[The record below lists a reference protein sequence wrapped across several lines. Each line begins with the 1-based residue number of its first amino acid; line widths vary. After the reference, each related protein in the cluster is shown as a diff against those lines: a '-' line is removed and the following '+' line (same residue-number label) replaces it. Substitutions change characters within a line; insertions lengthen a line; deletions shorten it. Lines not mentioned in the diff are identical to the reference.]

1 MPSEQ
6 GFQTAFAFS
15 VIIWGCAGAGFKP
28 ASSFPIF
35 FCPLSVLSGFFMSNR
50 PTLLLVDGSSYLYR
64 AYHAMGQ
71 NLTAPDGAPTG
82 ALYGVLNMLR
92 RLRSEYPHDYCA
104 VVFDAKGKNFRHQ
117 MFEEYKATRPPMPD
131 DLRPQ
136 AEALPDLV
144 RLTGWP
150 VLVIGQ
156 VEADDVIG
164 TLAKQGAEHGLRVIV
179 STGDKD
185 MAQLVDERVTLV
197 NTMSGETLDIEGV
210 KAKFGV
216 RPDQIRDYLALMGD
230 KVDNVPGVEKCG
242 PKTAVKWLEAY
253 GSLQGVIEHASEIK
267 GKVGE
272 NLRAALPRL
281 PLSYDLVTIKTDV
294 DLHAELSDG
303 IESLRCTTPKWA
315 QLVVD
320 FKRWGFRTW
329 LKEAESRMHEAAD
342 GDLFG
347 SDTIGEQAAL
357 DMETSSERLPEKA
370 VAPEKLD
377 YQAVT
382 TEAQFAT
389 LLDKLSQAEK
399 IGIDTET
406 TSLDAMN
413 AALVGISIAFQAG
426 EAVYIPVG
434 HSLTAAPEQL
444 DLQDVLGHLKPYLE
458 NPALKKIGQNL
469 KYDQHVFAN
478 YGIALNGIA
487 GDAMLA
493 SYIIESHLGHGLDEL
508 SERWLGLETITYES
522 LCGKGAKQIGF
533 ADVAIGQATEY
544 AAQDADFALRLEAHL
559 RAQMDEKQLEMYE
572 KMELPVAQVLFEM
585 ERNGVQID
593 RAELAR
599 QSAELGAELMKLEQ
613 EAYAAAGQPFNLN
626 SPKQLQE
633 ILFDKMGIPTKG
645 LKKTAKG
652 GISTNEAVL
661 EQLAPD
667 YPLPKIILQNR
678 SLAKLKSTYTDKLP
692 EMISPKDGRVHTTY
706 AQAVAIT
713 GRLASNN
720 PNLQNIPIRTEEG
733 RKVRRAFTAPQ
744 GSVIVSADYSQIEL
758 RIMAHLSG
766 DKTLIAAFQ
775 NGEDVHRRTAAEVFG
790 TAPENVSSE
799 QRRYAKTIN
808 FGLIYGMGQYGL
820 AKSLG
825 IDNLSAKNFIDRY
838 FDRYPGVAE
847 YMQRTKEQAAAQGYV
862 ETLFGRRLYLPDIR
876 NKNANA
882 RAGAERAAIN
892 APMQGTASDLI
903 KRAMID
909 VSRWLSECE
918 ASPWDELLQ
927 SKLIMQVHDE
937 LVLEVVETELDF
949 VKEKLPQIMA
959 KVDGGL
965 LDVPLVAEVGV
976 GENWEE
982 AH

>member
-1 MPSEQ
+1 
-6 GFQTAFAFS
+6 
-15 VIIWGCAGAGFKP
+15 
-28 ASSFPIF
+28 
-35 FCPLSVLSGFFMSNR
+35 MSNR

-197 NTMSGETLDIEGV
+197 NTMSSETLDIEGV

-253 GSLQGVIEHASEIK
+253 GSLAGVMEHASEIK

-272 NLRAALPRL
+272 NLQAALPQL

-303 IESLRCTTPKWA
+303 IESLRRTTPKWA

-329 LKEAESRMHEAAD
+329 LKEAESNMNTGSTD
-342 GDLFG
+342 DLFG
-347 SDTIGEQAAL
+347 SDSIGEQAAL
-357 DMETSSERLPEKA
+357 NAEMPFEKQAEKA
-370 VAPEKLD
+370 TAPEKLD

-382 TEAQFAT
+382 TEAQFAA
-389 LLDKLSQAEK
+389 LLDKLSRADT

-413 AALVGISIAFQAG
+413 ASLVGISIAFQAG

-444 DLQDVLGHLKPYLE
+444 DLQDVLGRLKPHLE

-487 GDAMLA
+487 GDSMLA

-508 SERWLGLETITYES
+508 SGRWLGLETITYES

-918 ASPWDELLQ
+918 ASLWDELLQ

>member
-1 MPSEQ
+1 
-6 GFQTAFAFS
+6 
-15 VIIWGCAGAGFKP
+15 
-28 ASSFPIF
+28 
-35 FCPLSVLSGFFMSNR
+35 MSK

-64 AYHAMGQ
+64 AYHAMAQ
-71 NLTAPDGAPTG
+71 LSAPDGAPTG

-92 RLRSEYPHDYCA
+92 RLRADYVHDYCA
-104 VVFDAKGKNFRHQ
+104 VVFDAKGKNFRHE
-117 MFEEYKATRPPMPD
+117 MFPDYKATRPPMPD

-144 RLTGWP
+144 RLMGWP
-150 VLVIGQ
+150 VLVIPQ

-164 TLAKQGAEHGLRVIV
+164 TLAKMASEAGWNVVV

-185 MAQLVDERVTLV
+185 MAQLVNERVTLV

-210 KAKFGV
+210 KEKFGV

-253 GSLQGVIEHASEIK
+253 GSLAGVMEHAAEIK

-272 NLRAALPRL
+272 NLQAALPQL

-294 DLHAELSDG
+294 DLHTELSDG
-303 IESLRCTTPKWA
+303 LESLRRTTPKWA

-357 DMETSSERLPEKA
+357 DMETSSEKIIEHAP
-370 VAPEKLD
+370 APEKLD

-382 TEAQFAT
+382 TEAQFAA
-389 LLDKLSQAEK
+389 LLDKLSQADK

-444 DLQDVLGHLKPYLE
+444 DLQYVLGRLKPHLE

-478 YGIALNGIA
+478 YDIVLNGIA

-559 RAQMDEKQLEMYE
+559 RAQMDAKQLEMYG

-593 RAELAR
+593 CAELAR

-720 PNLQNIPIRTEEG
+720 PNLQNIPIRTAEG
-733 RKVRRAFTAPQ
+733 RRVRRAFTAPQ

-790 TAPENVSSE
+790 IAPENVSPE

-825 IDNLSAKNFIDRY
+825 IDNISAKNFIDRY
-838 FDRYPGVAE
+838 FARYPGVAE
-847 YMQRTKEQAAAQGYV
+847 YMQRTKEQAAAQGFV
-862 ETLFGRRLYLPDIR
+862 ETLFGRRLYLPDIH

-909 VSRWLSECE
+909 VSRWLVS
-918 ASPWDELLQ
+918 DVLK

-937 LVLEVVETELDF
+937 LVLEVPEAELDS

-959 KVDGGL
+959 KVDDGML
-965 LDVPLVAEVGV
+965 KVPLVAEVGV
-976 GENWEE
+976 GMNWEE

>member
-1 MPSEQ
+1 
-6 GFQTAFAFS
+6 
-15 VIIWGCAGAGFKP
+15 
-28 ASSFPIF
+28 
-35 FCPLSVLSGFFMSNR
+35 MSNR

-197 NTMSGETLDIEGV
+197 NTMSSETLDIEGV

-272 NLRAALPRL
+272 NLQAALPQL

-303 IESLRCTTPKWA
+303 IESLRRTTPKWA

-329 LKEAESRMHEAAD
+329 LKEAESNMNTGSTD
-342 GDLFG
+342 DLFG
-347 SDTIGEQAAL
+347 SDSIGEQAAL
-357 DMETSSERLPEKA
+357 NAEMPFEKQAEKA
-370 VAPEKLD
+370 TAPEKLD

-382 TEAQFAT
+382 TEAQFAA
-389 LLDKLSQAEK
+389 LLDKLSRADT

-413 AALVGISIAFQAG
+413 ASLVGISIAFQAG

-444 DLQDVLGHLKPYLE
+444 DLQDVLGRLKPHLE

-522 LCGKGAKQIGF
+522 LCGKGAKQISF

-559 RAQMDEKQLEMYE
+559 RAQMDAKQLEMYE

-613 EAYAAAGQPFNLN
+613 QAYAAAGQPFNLN

-838 FDRYPGVAE
+838 FARYPGVAE

>member
-1 MPSEQ
+1 
-6 GFQTAFAFS
+6 
-15 VIIWGCAGAGFKP
+15 
-28 ASSFPIF
+28 
-35 FCPLSVLSGFFMSNR
+35 MSNR

-71 NLTAPDGAPTG
+71 NLSAPDGAPTG

-272 NLRAALPRL
+272 NLQAALPQL

-303 IESLRCTTPKWA
+303 IESLRRTTPKWA

-329 LKEAESRMHEAAD
+329 LKEAESNMNTGSTD
-342 GDLFG
+342 DLFG
-347 SDTIGEQAAL
+347 SDSIGEQAAL
-357 DMETSSERLPEKA
+357 NAEMPFEKQAEKA
-370 VAPEKLD
+370 TAPEKLD

-382 TEAQFAT
+382 TEAQFAA
-389 LLDKLSQAEK
+389 LLDKLSRADT

-413 AALVGISIAFQAG
+413 ASLVGISIAFQAG

-444 DLQDVLGHLKPYLE
+444 DLQDVLGRLKPHLE

-478 YGIALNGIA
+478 YDIALNGIA
-487 GDAMLA
+487 GDSMLA

-508 SERWLGLETITYES
+508 SGRWLGLETITYES

-720 PNLQNIPIRTEEG
+720 PNLQNIPIRTAEG
-733 RKVRRAFTAPQ
+733 RRVRRAFTAPQ

-838 FDRYPGVAE
+838 FARYPGVAE

-909 VSRWLSECE
+909 VRNCLS
-918 ASPWDELLQ
+918 DGIG
-927 SKLIMQVHDE
+927 SKLVMQVHDE

>member
-1 MPSEQ
+1 
-6 GFQTAFAFS
+6 
-15 VIIWGCAGAGFKP
+15 
-28 ASSFPIF
+28 
-35 FCPLSVLSGFFMSNR
+35 MSNR

-272 NLRAALPRL
+272 NLQAALPQL

-303 IESLRCTTPKWA
+303 IESLRRTAPKWA

-329 LKEAESRMHEAAD
+329 LKEAESNMNTGSTD
-342 GDLFG
+342 DLFG
-347 SDTIGEQAAL
+347 SDSIGEQAAL
-357 DMETSSERLPEKA
+357 NAEMPFEKQAEKA
-370 VAPEKLD
+370 TAPEKLD

-382 TEAQFAT
+382 TEAQFAA
-389 LLDKLSQAEK
+389 LLDKLSRADT

-413 AALVGISIAFQAG
+413 ASLVGISIAFQAG

-444 DLQDVLGHLKPYLE
+444 DLQDVLGRLKPHLE

-487 GDAMLA
+487 GDSMLA

-559 RAQMDEKQLEMYE
+559 CAQMDAKQLEMYE
-572 KMELPVAQVLFEM
+572 EMELPVAQVLFEM

-599 QSAELGAELMKLEQ
+599 QSAELGVELMKLEQ

-720 PNLQNIPIRTEEG
+720 PNLQNIPIRTAEG
-733 RKVRRAFTAPQ
+733 RRVRRAFTAPQ

-790 TAPENVSSE
+790 TAPENVSPE

-838 FDRYPGVAE
+838 FARYPGVAE
-847 YMQRTKEQAAAQGYV
+847 YMQRTKEQAAAQGFV

-918 ASPWDELLQ
+918 ASLWDCLK

-937 LVLEVVETELDF
+937 LVLEVPEAELDF

>member
-1 MPSEQ
+1 
-6 GFQTAFAFS
+6 
-15 VIIWGCAGAGFKP
+15 
-28 ASSFPIF
+28 
-35 FCPLSVLSGFFMSNR
+35 MSNR

-303 IESLRCTTPKWA
+303 LESLRRTAPKWA

-444 DLQDVLGHLKPYLE
+444 DLQDVLGRLKPHLE

-478 YGIALNGIA
+478 YGITLNGIA

-522 LCGKGAKQIGF
+522 LCGKGAKQISF

-559 RAQMDEKQLEMYE
+559 RAQMDVKQLEMYE

-599 QSAELGAELMKLEQ
+599 QSAELGTELMKLEQ
-613 EAYAAAGQPFNLN
+613 EAYAVAGQPFNLN

-720 PNLQNIPIRTEEG
+720 PNLQNIPIRTAEG
-733 RKVRRAFTAPQ
+733 RRVRRAFTAPQ

-758 RIMAHLSG
+758 RIMAHLSS

-838 FDRYPGVAE
+838 FARYPGVAE

-876 NKNANA
+876 NKNTNA

-909 VSRWLSECE
+909 VSRWLVS
-918 ASPWDELLQ
+918 DDLK

>member
-1 MPSEQ
+1 
-6 GFQTAFAFS
+6 
-15 VIIWGCAGAGFKP
+15 
-28 ASSFPIF
+28 
-35 FCPLSVLSGFFMSNR
+35 MSNR

-64 AYHAMGQ
+64 AYHAMAQ
-71 NLTAPDGAPTG
+71 LTAPDGAPTG
-82 ALYGVLNMLR
+82 AMYGVLNMLR
-92 RLRSEYPHDYCA
+92 RLRADYVHDYCA
-104 VVFDAKGKNFRHQ
+104 VVFDAKGKNFRHE
-117 MFEEYKATRPPMPD
+117 MFPDYKATRPPMPD

-144 RLTGWP
+144 RLIGWP
-150 VLVIGQ
+150 VLVIPQ

-164 TLAKQGAEHGLRVIV
+164 TLAAMAGEAGWNVVV

-185 MAQLVDERVTLV
+185 MAQLVNERVTLV

-253 GSLQGVIEHASEIK
+253 GSLAGVMEHAAEIK

-272 NLRAALPRL
+272 NLRAALQRL

-294 DLHAELSDG
+294 DLHTELSDG
-303 IESLRCTTPKWA
+303 IESLRRTAPKWA

-347 SDTIGEQAAL
+347 SDSIGEQAAL
-357 DMETSSERLPEKA
+357 NAEVPSEKQPELA
-370 VAPEKLD
+370 PTPEKLD

-382 TEAQFAT
+382 TEAQLAA
-389 LLDKLSQAEK
+389 LLDKLSQADT

-413 AALVGISIAFQAG
+413 ASLVGISIAFQAG
-426 EAVYIPVG
+426 EAIYIPVG

-444 DLQDVLGHLKPYLE
+444 DLQDVLGRLKPHLE

-559 RAQMDEKQLEMYE
+559 RAQMDAKQLEMYE

-692 EMISPKDGRVHTTY
+692 DMISPRDNRVHTTY

-720 PNLQNIPIRTEEG
+720 PNLQNIPIRTAEG
-733 RKVRRAFTAPQ
+733 RRVRRAFTAPP

-790 TAPENVSSE
+790 TAPENVSPE

-838 FDRYPGVAE
+838 FARYPGVAE
-847 YMQRTKEQAAAQGYV
+847 YMQRTKEQAAAQGFV

-909 VSRWLSECE
+909 VSRWLVS
-918 ASPWDELLQ
+918 DDLK

-959 KVDGGL
+959 KVGGGL

>member
-1 MPSEQ
+1 
-6 GFQTAFAFS
+6 
-15 VIIWGCAGAGFKP
+15 
-28 ASSFPIF
+28 
-35 FCPLSVLSGFFMSNR
+35 MSNR

-64 AYHAMGQ
+64 AYHAMAQ
-71 NLTAPDGAPTG
+71 LTAPDGAPTG
-82 ALYGVLNMLR
+82 AMYGVLNMLR
-92 RLRSEYPHDYCA
+92 RLRADYVHDYCA
-104 VVFDAKGKNFRHQ
+104 VVFDAKGKNFRHE
-117 MFEEYKATRPPMPD
+117 MFPDYKATRPPMPD

-144 RLTGWP
+144 RLIGWP
-150 VLVIGQ
+150 VLVIPQ

-164 TLAKQGAEHGLRVIV
+164 TLAAMAGEAGWNVVV

-185 MAQLVDERVTLV
+185 MAQLVNERVTLV

-253 GSLQGVIEHASEIK
+253 GSLAGVMEHAAEIK

-272 NLRAALPRL
+272 NLRAALQRL

-294 DLHAELSDG
+294 DLHTELSDG
-303 IESLRCTTPKWA
+303 IESLRRTAPKWA

-347 SDTIGEQAAL
+347 SDSIGEQAAL
-357 DMETSSERLPEKA
+357 NAEVPSEKQPELA
-370 VAPEKLD
+370 PTPEKLD

-382 TEAQFAT
+382 TEAQLAA
-389 LLDKLSQAEK
+389 LLDKLSQADT

-413 AALVGISIAFQAG
+413 ASLVGISIAFQAG
-426 EAVYIPVG
+426 EAIYIPVG
-434 HSLTAAPEQL
+434 HSLTAAPEQI
-444 DLQDVLGHLKPYLE
+444 DLQDVLGRLKPHLE

-469 KYDQHVFAN
+469 KYNQHVFAN

-522 LCGKGAKQIGF
+522 LCGKGAKQISF

-559 RAQMDEKQLEMYE
+559 RAQMDAKQLEMYE

-593 RAELAR
+593 RAELSR

-613 EAYAAAGQPFNLN
+613 EAYAVAGQPFNLN

-720 PNLQNIPIRTEEG
+720 PNLQNIPIRTAEG
-733 RKVRRAFTAPQ
+733 RRVRRAFTAPQ

-766 DKTLIAAFQ
+766 DKTLITAFQ

-790 TAPENVSSE
+790 IAPENVSSE

-825 IDNLSAKNFIDRY
+825 IDNISAKTFIDRY
-838 FDRYPGVAE
+838 FARYPGVAE
-847 YMQRTKEQAAAQGYV
+847 YMQRTKEQAAAQGFV

-909 VSRWLSECE
+909 VRNCLS
-918 ASPWDELLQ
+918 DGIG
-927 SKLIMQVHDE
+927 SKLVMQVHDE

>member
-1 MPSEQ
+1 
-6 GFQTAFAFS
+6 
-15 VIIWGCAGAGFKP
+15 
-28 ASSFPIF
+28 
-35 FCPLSVLSGFFMSNR
+35 MSK

-64 AYHAMGQ
+64 AYHAMAQ
-71 NLTAPDGAPTG
+71 LSAPDGAPTG

-92 RLRSEYPHDYCA
+92 RLRADYVHDYCA
-104 VVFDAKGKNFRHQ
+104 VVFDAKGKNFRHE
-117 MFEEYKATRPPMPD
+117 MFPDYKATRPPMPD

-144 RLTGWP
+144 RLMGWP
-150 VLVIGQ
+150 VLVIPQ

-164 TLAKQGAEHGLRVIV
+164 TLAAMGGEAGWNVVV

-185 MAQLVDERVTLV
+185 MAQLVNERVTLV

-253 GSLQGVIEHASEIK
+253 GSLAGVMEHAAEIK

-272 NLRAALPRL
+272 NLQAALPQL

-294 DLHAELSDG
+294 DLHTELSDG
-303 IESLRCTTPKWA
+303 LESLRRTSPKWS
-315 QLVVD
+315 QLAVD

-357 DMETSSERLPEKA
+357 DMETSSEKIIEHAPP
-370 VAPEKLD
+370 PEKLD

-382 TEAQFAT
+382 TEAQFAA
-389 LLDKLSQAEK
+389 LLDRLAQAEK

-413 AALVGISIAFQAG
+413 ASLVGISIAFQAG

-444 DLQDVLGHLKPYLE
+444 DLQDVLGRLKPHLE

-533 ADVAIGQATEY
+533 ADVAIEQATEY

-559 RAQMDEKQLEMYE
+559 RAQMDAKQLEMYE

-613 EAYAAAGQPFNLN
+613 EAYAAAGQLFNLN

-720 PNLQNIPIRTEEG
+720 PNLQNIPIRTAEG
-733 RKVRRAFTAPQ
+733 RRVRRAFTAPQ

-775 NGEDVHRRTAAEVFG
+775 NGEDVHCRTAAEVFG
-790 TAPENVSSE
+790 IAPENVSSE

-825 IDNLSAKNFIDRY
+825 IDNLSAKTFIDRY
-838 FDRYPGVAE
+838 FARYPGVAE
-847 YMQRTKEQAAAQGYV
+847 YMQRTKEQAAAQGFV

-909 VSRWLSECE
+909 VSRWLS
-918 ASPWDELLQ
+918 DDLLQ

-937 LVLEVVETELDF
+937 LVLEVPESELDL
-949 VKEKLPQIMA
+949 VKTNLPELMA
-959 KVDGGL
+959 DVGKGL
-965 LDVPLVAEVGV
+965 LNVPLVAEVGV

>member
-1 MPSEQ
+1 
-6 GFQTAFAFS
+6 
-15 VIIWGCAGAGFKP
+15 
-28 ASSFPIF
+28 
-35 FCPLSVLSGFFMSNR
+35 MSK

-64 AYHAMGQ
+64 AYHAMAQ
-71 NLTAPDGAPTG
+71 LSAPDGAPTG

-92 RLRSEYPHDYCA
+92 RLRADYVHDYCA
-104 VVFDAKGKNFRHQ
+104 VVFDAKGKNFRHE
-117 MFEEYKATRPPMPD
+117 MFPDYKATRPPMPD

-144 RLTGWP
+144 RLMGWP
-150 VLVIGQ
+150 VLVIPQ

-164 TLAKQGAEHGLRVIV
+164 TLAAMAGEAGWNVVV

-185 MAQLVDERVTLV
+185 MAQLVNERVTLV

-253 GSLQGVIEHASEIK
+253 GSLAGVMEHAAEIK

-272 NLRAALPRL
+272 NLQAALPQL

-294 DLHAELSDG
+294 DLHTELSDG
-303 IESLRCTTPKWA
+303 LESLRRTTPKWA

-382 TEAQFAT
+382 TEAQFAA
-389 LLDKLSQAEK
+389 LLDKLAQADT

-434 HSLTAAPEQL
+434 HGLTAAPEQL
-444 DLQDVLGHLKPYLE
+444 DLQDVLGRLKPHLE

-478 YGIALNGIA
+478 YDIALKGIA

-508 SERWLGLETITYES
+508 SERWLDLETITYES

-559 RAQMDEKQLEMYE
+559 RAQMDAKQLEMYE

-720 PNLQNIPIRTEEG
+720 PNLQNIPIRTAEG
-733 RKVRRAFTAPQ
+733 RRVRRAFTAPQ

-766 DKTLIAAFQ
+766 DKTLITAFQ

-790 TAPENVSSE
+790 IAPENVSSE

-825 IDNLSAKNFIDRY
+825 IDNISAKNFIDRY
-838 FDRYPGVAE
+838 FARYPGVAE
-847 YMQRTKEQAAAQGYV
+847 YMQRTKEQAAAQGFV

-909 VSRWLSECE
+909 VSRWLISECE
-918 ASPWDELLQ
+918 ASPWDCLK

-937 LVLEVVETELDF
+937 LVLEVPEAELDL
-949 VKEKLPQIMA
+949 VKEKLPQMMA
-959 KVDGGL
+959 KVDEGML
-965 LDVPLVAEVGV
+965 NVPLVAEVGV
-976 GENWEE
+976 GMNWEE

>member
-1 MPSEQ
+1 
-6 GFQTAFAFS
+6 
-15 VIIWGCAGAGFKP
+15 
-28 ASSFPIF
+28 
-35 FCPLSVLSGFFMSNR
+35 MSNK

-71 NLTAPDGAPTG
+71 NLSAPDGAPTG
-82 ALYGVLNMLR
+82 AMYGVLNMLR
-92 RLRSEYPHDYCA
+92 RLRADYVHDYCA
-104 VVFDAKGKNFRHQ
+104 VVFDAKGKNFRHE
-117 MFEEYKATRPPMPD
+117 MFPDYKATRPPMPD

-144 RLTGWP
+144 RLMGWP
-150 VLVIGQ
+150 VLVIPQ

-164 TLAKQGAEHGLRVIV
+164 TLAKMASEAGWNVVV

-185 MAQLVDERVTLV
+185 MAQLVNECVTLV

-210 KAKFGV
+210 KEKFGV

-253 GSLQGVIEHASEIK
+253 GSLAGVMEHAAEIK

-272 NLRAALPRL
+272 NLQAALEQL

-294 DLHAELSDG
+294 DLHTELSDG
-303 IESLRCTTPKWA
+303 LESLRRTTPKWA

-329 LKEAESRMHEAAD
+329 LKEAESRMHEAQNT
-342 GDLFG
+342 DLFG
-347 SDTIGEQAAL
+347 SEHIGEQAAL
-357 DMETSSERLPEKA
+357 AMETQPEKQPELA
-370 VAPEKLD
+370 PAPEKLD

-382 TEAQFAT
+382 TEAQLAA
-389 LLDKLSQAEK
+389 LLDKLAQADK

-444 DLQDVLGHLKPYLE
+444 DLQDVLGRLKLHLE

-487 GDAMLA
+487 GDSMLA

-522 LCGKGAKQIGF
+522 LCGKGAKQISF

-559 RAQMDEKQLEMYE
+559 RAQMDAKQLEMYE

-692 EMISPKDGRVHTTY
+692 ET
-706 AQAVAIT
+706 
-713 GRLASNN
+713 
-720 PNLQNIPIRTEEG
+720 RTAEG
-733 RKVRRAFTAPQ
+733 RRVRRAFTAPQ

-790 TAPENVSSE
+790 IAPENVSSE

-825 IDNLSAKNFIDRY
+825 IDNISAKNFIDRY
-838 FDRYPGVAE
+838 FARYPGVAE
-847 YMQRTKEQAAAQGYV
+847 YMQRTKEQAAAQGFV

-909 VSRWLSECE
+909 VSRWLVS
-918 ASPWDELLQ
+918 DDLQ

-937 LVLEVVETELDF
+937 LVLEVPEAELDL

-959 KVDGGL
+959 KVDEGKL
-965 LDVPLVAEVGV
+965 NVPLVAEVGV
-976 GENWEE
+976 GMNWEE

>member
-1 MPSEQ
+1 
-6 GFQTAFAFS
+6 
-15 VIIWGCAGAGFKP
+15 
-28 ASSFPIF
+28 
-35 FCPLSVLSGFFMSNR
+35 MSNR

-303 IESLRCTTPKWA
+303 LESLRCTTPKWA

-329 LKEAESRMHEAAD
+329 LKEAESNMNTGSTD
-342 GDLFG
+342 DLFG
-347 SDTIGEQAAL
+347 SDSIGEQAAL
-357 DMETSSERLPEKA
+357 NAEMPFEKQAEKA
-370 VAPEKLD
+370 TAPEKLD

-382 TEAQFAT
+382 TEAQFAA
-389 LLDKLSQAEK
+389 LLDKLSRADT

-413 AALVGISIAFQAG
+413 ASLVGISIAFQAG

-444 DLQDVLGHLKPYLE
+444 DLQDVLGRLKPHLE

-522 LCGKGAKQIGF
+522 LCGKGAKQISF

-559 RAQMDEKQLEMYE
+559 RAQMDAKQLEMYE

-720 PNLQNIPIRTEEG
+720 PNLQNIPIRTAEG
-733 RKVRRAFTAPQ
+733 RRVRRAFTAPQ

-790 TAPENVSSE
+790 TAPENVSPE

-838 FDRYPGVAE
+838 FARYPGVAE
-847 YMQRTKEQAAAQGYV
+847 YMQRTKEQAAAQGFV

-909 VSRWLSECE
+909 VSRWLVS
-918 ASPWDELLQ
+918 DDLK

-959 KVDGGL
+959 KVGGGL

>member
-1 MPSEQ
+1 
-6 GFQTAFAFS
+6 
-15 VIIWGCAGAGFKP
+15 
-28 ASSFPIF
+28 
-35 FCPLSVLSGFFMSNR
+35 MSNR

-272 NLRAALPRL
+272 NLQAALPQL

-303 IESLRCTTPKWA
+303 IESLRRTTPKWA

-329 LKEAESRMHEAAD
+329 LKEAESNMNTGSTD
-342 GDLFG
+342 DLFG
-347 SDTIGEQAAL
+347 SDSIGEQAAL
-357 DMETSSERLPEKA
+357 NAEMPFEKQAEKA
-370 VAPEKLD
+370 IAPEKLD

-382 TEAQFAT
+382 TEAQFAA
-389 LLDKLSQAEK
+389 LLDKLSRADT

-444 DLQDVLGHLKPYLE
+444 DLQDVLGRLKPHLG

-493 SYIIESHLGHGLDEL
+493 SYIIESHLGHDLDEL

-613 EAYAAAGQPFNLN
+613 QAYAAADQPFNLN

-720 PNLQNIPIRTEEG
+720 PNLQNIPIRTAEG
-733 RKVRRAFTAPQ
+733 RRVRRAFTAPQ

-838 FDRYPGVAE
+838 FARYPGVAE

-876 NKNANA
+876 NKNTNA

-909 VSRWLSECE
+909 VRNCLS
-918 ASPWDELLQ
+918 DGIG
-927 SKLIMQVHDE
+927 SKLVMQVHDE

>member
-1 MPSEQ
+1 
-6 GFQTAFAFS
+6 
-15 VIIWGCAGAGFKP
+15 
-28 ASSFPIF
+28 
-35 FCPLSVLSGFFMSNR
+35 MSNR

-197 NTMSGETLDIEGV
+197 NTMSSETLDIEGV

-253 GSLQGVIEHASEIK
+253 GSLAGVMEHASEIK

-272 NLRAALPRL
+272 NLQAALPQL

-303 IESLRCTTPKWA
+303 IESLRRTTPKWA

-329 LKEAESRMHEAAD
+329 LKEAESNMNTGSTD
-342 GDLFG
+342 DLFG
-347 SDTIGEQAAL
+347 SDSIGEQAAL
-357 DMETSSERLPEKA
+357 NAEMPFEKQAEKA
-370 VAPEKLD
+370 TAPEKLD

-382 TEAQFAT
+382 TEAQFAA
-389 LLDKLSQAEK
+389 LLDKLSRADT

-413 AALVGISIAFQAG
+413 ASLVGISIAFQAG

-444 DLQDVLGHLKPYLE
+444 DLQDVLGRLKPHLE

-487 GDAMLA
+487 GDSMLA

-508 SERWLGLETITYES
+508 SGRWLGLETITYES

-790 TAPENVSSE
+790 IAPENVSSE

-825 IDNLSAKNFIDRY
+825 IDNISAKNFIDRY
-838 FDRYPGVAE
+838 FARYPGVAE

-909 VSRWLSECE
+909 VRNWLS
-918 ASPWDELLQ
+918 DGIG
-927 SKLIMQVHDE
+927 SKLVMQVHDE

>member
-1 MPSEQ
+1 
-6 GFQTAFAFS
+6 
-15 VIIWGCAGAGFKP
+15 
-28 ASSFPIF
+28 
-35 FCPLSVLSGFFMSNR
+35 MSK

-64 AYHAMGQ
+64 AYHAMAQ
-71 NLTAPDGAPTG
+71 LTAPDGAPTG

-92 RLRSEYPHDYCA
+92 RLRADYVHDYCA
-104 VVFDAKGKNFRHQ
+104 VVFDAKGKNFRHE
-117 MFEEYKATRPPMPD
+117 MFPDYKATRPPMPD

-144 RLTGWP
+144 RLMGWP
-150 VLVIGQ
+150 VLVIPQ

-164 TLAKQGAEHGLRVIV
+164 TLAKMASEAGWNVVV

-185 MAQLVDERVTLV
+185 MAQLVNERVTLV

-210 KAKFGV
+210 KEKFGV

-253 GSLQGVIEHASEIK
+253 GSLAGVMEHAGEVK

-272 NLRAALPRL
+272 NLQAALEQL

-294 DLHAELSDG
+294 DLHTELSDG
-303 IESLRCTTPKWA
+303 LESLRRTTPKWA

-329 LKEAESRMHEAAD
+329 LKEAESRMHEAQNT
-342 GDLFG
+342 DLFG
-347 SDTIGEQAAL
+347 SEHIGEQAAL
-357 DMETSSERLPEKA
+357 AMETQPEKQPEKQPELA
-370 VAPEKLD
+370 PAPEKLD

-382 TEAQFAT
+382 TEAQFAA
-389 LLDKLSQAEK
+389 LLDKLAQTDA

-444 DLQDVLGHLKPYLE
+444 DLQDVLGRLKPHLE

-487 GDAMLA
+487 GDSMLA

-533 ADVAIGQATEY
+533 ADVAIEQATEY

-559 RAQMDEKQLEMYE
+559 RAQMDAKQLEMYE

-720 PNLQNIPIRTEEG
+720 PNLQNIPIRTAEG
-733 RKVRRAFTAPQ
+733 RRVRRAFTAPQ

-766 DKTLIAAFQ
+766 DKTLITAFQ

-790 TAPENVSSE
+790 IAPENVSSE

-825 IDNLSAKNFIDRY
+825 IDNISAKNFIDRY
-838 FDRYPGVAE
+838 FARYPGVAE

-862 ETLFGRRLYLPDIR
+862 ETLFGRRLYLPDIH

-909 VSRWLSECE
+909 VSRWLS
-918 ASPWDELLQ
+918 DDLLQ
-927 SKLIMQVHDE
+927 SKLVMQVHDE
-937 LVLEVVETELDF
+937 LVLEVPEAELNL

-959 KVDGGL
+959 KVDEGML
-965 LDVPLVAEVGV
+965 NVPLVAEVGV
-976 GENWEE
+976 GMNWEE

>member
-1 MPSEQ
+1 
-6 GFQTAFAFS
+6 
-15 VIIWGCAGAGFKP
+15 
-28 ASSFPIF
+28 
-35 FCPLSVLSGFFMSNR
+35 MSNR

-303 IESLRCTTPKWA
+303 LESLRRTTPKWA

-613 EAYAAAGQPFNLN
+613 QAYAAADQPFNLN

-720 PNLQNIPIRTEEG
+720 PNLQNIPIRTAEG
-733 RKVRRAFTAPQ
+733 RRVRRAFTAPQ

-825 IDNLSAKNFIDRY
+825 IDNISAKNFIDRY
-838 FDRYPGVAE
+838 FARYPGVAE

-909 VSRWLSECE
+909 VRNWLS
-918 ASPWDELLQ
+918 DGIG
-927 SKLIMQVHDE
+927 SKLVMQVHDE

>member
-1 MPSEQ
+1 
-6 GFQTAFAFS
+6 
-15 VIIWGCAGAGFKP
+15 
-28 ASSFPIF
+28 
-35 FCPLSVLSGFFMSNR
+35 MSNK

-71 NLTAPDGAPTG
+71 NLSAPDGAPTG

-92 RLRSEYPHDYCA
+92 RLRADYVHDYCA
-104 VVFDAKGKNFRHQ
+104 VVFDAKGKNFRHE
-117 MFEEYKATRPPMPD
+117 MFPDYKATRPPMPD

-144 RLTGWP
+144 RLMGWP
-150 VLVIGQ
+150 VLVIPQ

-164 TLAKQGAEHGLRVIV
+164 TLANMAGEAGWNVVV

-185 MAQLVDERVTLV
+185 MAQLVNERVTLV

-210 KAKFGV
+210 KEKFGV

-253 GSLQGVIEHASEIK
+253 GSLAGVMEHAAEIK

-272 NLRAALPRL
+272 NLQAALPQL

-303 IESLRCTTPKWA
+303 LESLRRTSPKWS
-315 QLVVD
+315 QLAVD

-382 TEAQFAT
+382 TEAQFAA
-389 LLDKLSQAEK
+389 LLDKLAQADT

-413 AALVGISIAFQAG
+413 ASLVGISIAFQAG

-444 DLQDVLGHLKPYLE
+444 DLQDVLGRLKPHLE

-559 RAQMDEKQLEMYE
+559 CTQMDAKQLEMYE

-720 PNLQNIPIRTEEG
+720 PNLQNIPIRTAEG
-733 RKVRRAFTAPQ
+733 RRVRRAFTAPQ

-766 DKTLIAAFQ
+766 DKTLITAFQ

-790 TAPENVSSE
+790 IAPENVSSE

-825 IDNLSAKNFIDRY
+825 IDNISAKNFIDRY
-838 FDRYPGVAE
+838 FARYPGVAE
-847 YMQRTKEQAAAQGYV
+847 YMQRTKEQAAAQGFV
-862 ETLFGRRLYLPDIR
+862 ETLFGRRLYLPDIH

-909 VSRWLSECE
+909 VSRWLVS
-918 ASPWDELLQ
+918 DDLK

-937 LVLEVVETELDF
+937 LVLEVLEAELDL

-959 KVDGGL
+959 KVDEGML
-965 LDVPLVAEVGV
+965 NVPLVAEVGV
-976 GENWEE
+976 GMNWEE

>member
-1 MPSEQ
+1 MA
-6 GFQTAFAFS
+6 T
-15 VIIWGCAGAGFKP
+15 IH
-28 ASSFPIF
+28 
-35 FCPLSVLSGFFMSNR
+35 
-50 PTLLLVDGSSYLYR
+50 TLLLVDGSSYLYR
-64 AYHAMGQ
+64 AYHAMAQ
-71 NLTAPDGAPTG
+71 LTAPDGAPTG

-92 RLRSEYPHDYCA
+92 RLRAGYVHDYCA
-104 VVFDAKGKNFRHQ
+104 VVFDAKGKNFRHE
-117 MFEEYKATRPPMPD
+117 MFPDYKATRPPMPD

-144 RLTGWP
+144 RLMGWP
-150 VLVIGQ
+150 VLVIPQ

-164 TLAKQGAEHGLRVIV
+164 TLAKMASEAGWNVVV

-185 MAQLVDERVTLV
+185 MAQLVNERVTLV

-210 KAKFGV
+210 KEKFGV

-253 GSLQGVIEHASEIK
+253 GSLAGVVEHAGEVK

-272 NLRAALPRL
+272 NLQAALEQL

-294 DLHAELSDG
+294 DLHTELSDG
-303 IESLRCTTPKWA
+303 LESLRRTSPKWS
-315 QLVVD
+315 QLAVD

-357 DMETSSERLPEKA
+357 DMETSSERLHEKA

-377 YQAVT
+377 YQAVI
-382 TEAQFAT
+382 TEAQFAA
-389 LLDKLSQAEK
+389 LLDKLAQTDK

-413 AALVGISIAFQAG
+413 ASLVGISIAFQAG

-444 DLQDVLGHLKPYLE
+444 DLQDVLGCLKPHLE

-487 GDAMLA
+487 GDSMLA

-508 SERWLGLETITYES
+508 SGRWLGLETITYES

-559 RAQMDEKQLEMYE
+559 RAQMDAKQLEMYE

-692 EMISPKDGRVHTTY
+692 EMISPRDNRVHTTY

-720 PNLQNIPIRTEEG
+720 PNLQNIPIRTAEG
-733 RKVRRAFTAPQ
+733 RRVRRAFTAPQ

-790 TAPENVSSE
+790 TAPENVSPE

-838 FDRYPGVAE
+838 FARYPGVAE

-909 VSRWLSECE
+909 VSRWLVS
-918 ASPWDELLQ
+918 DDLK

-937 LVLEVVETELDF
+937 LVLEVPEAELDL

-959 KVDGGL
+959 KVDEGML
-965 LDVPLVAEVGV
+965 KVPLVAEVGV

>member
-1 MPSEQ
+1 
-6 GFQTAFAFS
+6 
-15 VIIWGCAGAGFKP
+15 
-28 ASSFPIF
+28 
-35 FCPLSVLSGFFMSNR
+35 MSNK

-71 NLTAPDGAPTG
+71 NLSAPDGAPTG
-82 ALYGVLNMLR
+82 AMYGVLNMLR
-92 RLRSEYPHDYCA
+92 RLRADYVHDYCA
-104 VVFDAKGKNFRHQ
+104 VVFDAKGKNFRHE
-117 MFEEYKATRPPMPD
+117 MFPDYKATRPPMPD

-144 RLTGWP
+144 RLMGWP
-150 VLVIGQ
+150 VLVIPQ

-164 TLAKQGAEHGLRVIV
+164 TLAAMAGEAGWNVVV

-185 MAQLVDERVTLV
+185 MAQLVNERVTLV

-210 KAKFGV
+210 KEKFGV

-253 GSLQGVIEHASEIK
+253 GSLAGVMEHAAEIK

-272 NLRAALPRL
+272 NLQAALPQL

-294 DLHAELSDG
+294 DLHTELSDG
-303 IESLRCTTPKWA
+303 LESLRRTSPKWS
-315 QLVVD
+315 QLAVD

-347 SDTIGEQAAL
+347 SNTIGEQAAL
-357 DMETSSERLPEKA
+357 DMETSSEKIIEHAP
-370 VAPEKLD
+370 APEKLD
-377 YQAVT
+377 YQAIT
-382 TEAQFAT
+382 TEAQFAA
-389 LLDKLSQAEK
+389 LLDKLAQADQ

-413 AALVGISIAFQAG
+413 ASLVGISIAFQAG

-444 DLQDVLGHLKPYLE
+444 DLQDVLGRLKPHLE

-533 ADVAIGQATEY
+533 ADVAIEQATEY

-559 RAQMDEKQLEMYE
+559 RAQMDAKQLEMYE

-720 PNLQNIPIRTEEG
+720 PNLQNIPIRTAEG
-733 RKVRRAFTAPQ
+733 RRVRRAFTAPQ

-766 DKTLIAAFQ
+766 DKTLMAAFQ

-790 TAPENVSSE
+790 IAPENVSSE

-808 FGLIYGMGQYGL
+808 FGLIYGMSQYGL

-825 IDNLSAKNFIDRY
+825 IDNISAKNFIDRY
-838 FDRYPGVAE
+838 FARYPGVAE
-847 YMQRTKEQAAAQGYV
+847 YMQRTKEQAAAQGFV

-909 VSRWLSECE
+909 VARWLSECE
-918 ASPWDELLQ
+918 ASPWDCLK

-937 LVLEVVETELDF
+937 LVLEVVESELET
-949 VKEKLPQIMA
+949 VKEMLPKVMA
-959 KVDGGL
+959 EVDGGL
-965 LDVPLVAEVGV
+965 LHVPLVAEVGV
-976 GENWEE
+976 GKDWDG

>member
-1 MPSEQ
+1 
-6 GFQTAFAFS
+6 
-15 VIIWGCAGAGFKP
+15 
-28 ASSFPIF
+28 
-35 FCPLSVLSGFFMSNR
+35 MSNR

-272 NLRAALPRL
+272 NLQAALPQL

-303 IESLRCTTPKWA
+303 IESLRRTAPKWA

-329 LKEAESRMHEAAD
+329 LKEAESNMNTGSTD
-342 GDLFG
+342 DLFG
-347 SDTIGEQAAL
+347 SDSIGEQAAL
-357 DMETSSERLPEKA
+357 NAEMPFEKQAEKA
-370 VAPEKLD
+370 TAPEKLD

-382 TEAQFAT
+382 TEAQFAA
-389 LLDKLSQAEK
+389 LLDKLSRADT

-413 AALVGISIAFQAG
+413 ASLVGISIAFQAG

-444 DLQDVLGHLKPYLE
+444 DLQDVLGRLKPHLG

-613 EAYAAAGQPFNLN
+613 QAYAAADQPFNLN

-720 PNLQNIPIRTEEG
+720 PNLQNIPIRTAEG
-733 RKVRRAFTAPQ
+733 RRVRRAFTAPQ

-838 FDRYPGVAE
+838 FARYPGVAE

-909 VSRWLSECE
+909 VRNCLS
-918 ASPWDELLQ
+918 DGIG
-927 SKLIMQVHDE
+927 SKLVMQVHDE

>member
-692 EMISPKDGRVHTTY
+692 DMISPRDNRVHTTY

-720 PNLQNIPIRTEEG
+720 PNLQNIPIRTAEG
-733 RKVRRAFTAPQ
+733 RRVRRAFTAPP

-790 TAPENVSSE
+790 TAPENVSPE

-838 FDRYPGVAE
+838 FARYPGVAE
-847 YMQRTKEQAAAQGYV
+847 YMQRTKEQAAAQGFV

-909 VSRWLSECE
+909 VSRWLVS
-918 ASPWDELLQ
+918 DDLK

-959 KVDGGL
+959 KVGGGL

>member
-1 MPSEQ
+1 
-6 GFQTAFAFS
+6 
-15 VIIWGCAGAGFKP
+15 
-28 ASSFPIF
+28 
-35 FCPLSVLSGFFMSNR
+35 MSNR

-272 NLRAALPRL
+272 NLQAALPQL

-303 IESLRCTTPKWA
+303 IESLRRTAPKWA

-329 LKEAESRMHEAAD
+329 LKEAESNMNTGSTD
-342 GDLFG
+342 DLFG
-347 SDTIGEQAAL
+347 SDSIGEQAAL
-357 DMETSSERLPEKA
+357 NAEMPFEKQAEKA
-370 VAPEKLD
+370 TAPEKLD

-382 TEAQFAT
+382 TEAQFAA
-389 LLDKLSQAEK
+389 LLDKLSRADT

-413 AALVGISIAFQAG
+413 ASLVGISIAFQAG

-444 DLQDVLGHLKPYLE
+444 DLQDVLGRLKPHLE

-522 LCGKGAKQIGF
+522 LCGKGAKQISF

-613 EAYAAAGQPFNLN
+613 QAYAAADQPFNLN

-720 PNLQNIPIRTEEG
+720 PNLQNIPIRTAEG
-733 RKVRRAFTAPQ
+733 RRVRRAFTAPQ

-838 FDRYPGVAE
+838 FARYPGVAE

-909 VSRWLSECE
+909 VRNCLS
-918 ASPWDELLQ
+918 DGIG
-927 SKLIMQVHDE
+927 SKLVMQVHDE
-937 LVLEVVETELDF
+937 LVLEVFETELDF

>member
-1 MPSEQ
+1 
-6 GFQTAFAFS
+6 
-15 VIIWGCAGAGFKP
+15 
-28 ASSFPIF
+28 
-35 FCPLSVLSGFFMSNR
+35 MSK

-64 AYHAMGQ
+64 AYHAMAQ
-71 NLTAPDGAPTG
+71 LSAPDGAPTG

-92 RLRSEYPHDYCA
+92 RLRADYVHDYCA
-104 VVFDAKGKNFRHQ
+104 VVFDAKGKNFRHE
-117 MFEEYKATRPPMPD
+117 MFPDYKATRPPMPD

-144 RLTGWP
+144 RLMGWP
-150 VLVIGQ
+150 VLVIPQ

-164 TLAKQGAEHGLRVIV
+164 TLAKMASEAGWNVVV

-185 MAQLVDERVTLV
+185 MAQLVNERVTLV

-210 KAKFGV
+210 KEKFGV

-253 GSLQGVIEHASEIK
+253 GSLAGVMEHAAEIK

-272 NLRAALPRL
+272 NLQAALPQL

-294 DLHAELSDG
+294 DLHSELSDG
-303 IESLRCTTPKWA
+303 LESLRRTTPKWA

-329 LKEAESRMHEAAD
+329 LKEAESRMHEAVD

-382 TEAQFAT
+382 TEAQFAA
-389 LLDKLSQAEK
+389 LLDKLSQADK

-444 DLQDVLGHLKPYLE
+444 DLQDVLGRLKPHLE

-559 RAQMDEKQLEMYE
+559 RAQMDAKQLEMYE

-720 PNLQNIPIRTEEG
+720 PNLQNIPIRTAEG
-733 RKVRRAFTAPQ
+733 RRVRRAFTAPQ

-825 IDNLSAKNFIDRY
+825 IDNLSAKTFIDRY
-838 FDRYPGVAE
+838 FARYPGVAE
-847 YMQRTKEQAAAQGYV
+847 YMQRTKEQAAAQGFV
-862 ETLFGRRLYLPDIR
+862 ETLFGRRLYLPDIH

-909 VSRWLSECE
+909 VSRWLVS
-918 ASPWDELLQ
+918 DGLK

-937 LVLEVVETELDF
+937 LVLEVPEAELDL

-959 KVDGGL
+959 KVDEGML
-965 LDVPLVAEVGV
+965 KVPLVAEVGV
-976 GENWEE
+976 GMNWEE

>member
-1 MPSEQ
+1 
-6 GFQTAFAFS
+6 
-15 VIIWGCAGAGFKP
+15 
-28 ASSFPIF
+28 
-35 FCPLSVLSGFFMSNR
+35 MSNR

-144 RLTGWP
+144 RLIGWP
-150 VLVIGQ
+150 VLVIPQ

-164 TLAKQGAEHGLRVIV
+164 TLAAMAGEAGWNVVV

-185 MAQLVDERVTLV
+185 MAQLVNERVTLV

-253 GSLQGVIEHASEIK
+253 GSLAGVMEHAAEIK

-272 NLRAALPRL
+272 NLRAALQRL

-294 DLHAELSDG
+294 DLHTELSDG
-303 IESLRCTTPKWA
+303 IESLRRTAPKWA

-329 LKEAESRMHEAAD
+329 LKEAESNMNTGSTD
-342 GDLFG
+342 DLFG
-347 SDTIGEQAAL
+347 SDSIGEQAAL
-357 DMETSSERLPEKA
+357 NAEMPFEKQAEKA
-370 VAPEKLD
+370 TAPEKLD

-382 TEAQFAT
+382 TEAQFAA
-389 LLDKLSQAEK
+389 LLDKLSRADT

-413 AALVGISIAFQAG
+413 ASLVGISIAFQAG

-444 DLQDVLGHLKPYLE
+444 DLQDVLGRLKPHLE

-487 GDAMLA
+487 GDSMLA

-508 SERWLGLETITYES
+508 SGRWLGLETITYES

-838 FDRYPGVAE
+838 FARYPGVAE

>member
-1 MPSEQ
+1 
-6 GFQTAFAFS
+6 
-15 VIIWGCAGAGFKP
+15 
-28 ASSFPIF
+28 
-35 FCPLSVLSGFFMSNR
+35 MSK

-64 AYHAMGQ
+64 AYHAMAQ
-71 NLTAPDGAPTG
+71 LSAPDGAPTG

-92 RLRSEYPHDYCA
+92 RLRADYVHDYCA
-104 VVFDAKGKNFRHQ
+104 VVFDAKGKNFRHE
-117 MFEEYKATRPPMPD
+117 MFPDYKATRPPMPD

-144 RLTGWP
+144 RLMGWP
-150 VLVIGQ
+150 VLVIPQ

-164 TLAKQGAEHGLRVIV
+164 TLAAMAGEAGWNVVV

-185 MAQLVDERVTLV
+185 MAQLVNERVTLV
-197 NTMSGETLDIEGV
+197 NTMSGETLDINGV
-210 KAKFGV
+210 KEKFGV

-253 GSLQGVIEHASEIK
+253 GSLAGVMEHAAEIK

-272 NLRAALPRL
+272 NLQAALPQL

-294 DLHAELSDG
+294 DLHTELSDG
-303 IESLRCTTPKWA
+303 LESLRRTSPKWS
-315 QLVVD
+315 QLAVD

-347 SDTIGEQAAL
+347 SGTIGEQAAL

-382 TEAQFAT
+382 TEAQFTA
-389 LLDKLSQAEK
+389 LLDKLSQVDK

-444 DLQDVLGHLKPYLE
+444 DLQDVLGRLKPHLE

-478 YGIALNGIA
+478 YDIALNGIA
-487 GDAMLA
+487 GDSMLA

-533 ADVAIGQATEY
+533 ADVAIEQATEY

-559 RAQMDEKQLEMYE
+559 RAQMDAKQLEMYE

-720 PNLQNIPIRTEEG
+720 PNLQNIPIRTAEG
-733 RKVRRAFTAPQ
+733 RRVRRAFTAPQ

-790 TAPENVSSE
+790 IAPENVSSE

-825 IDNLSAKNFIDRY
+825 IDNLSAKTFIDRY
-838 FDRYPGVAE
+838 FARYPGVAE
-847 YMQRTKEQAAAQGYV
+847 YMQRTKEQAAAQGFV

-909 VSRWLSECE
+909 VSRWLVS
-918 ASPWDELLQ
+918 DDLK

-937 LVLEVVETELDF
+937 LVLEVPETELDL

-959 KVDGGL
+959 KVDEGML
-965 LDVPLVAEVGV
+965 KVPLVAEVGV
-976 GENWEE
+976 GMNWEE

>member
-1 MPSEQ
+1 
-6 GFQTAFAFS
+6 
-15 VIIWGCAGAGFKP
+15 
-28 ASSFPIF
+28 
-35 FCPLSVLSGFFMSNR
+35 MSNR

-197 NTMSGETLDIEGV
+197 NTMSSETLDIEGV

-253 GSLQGVIEHASEIK
+253 GSLAGVMEHASEIK

-272 NLRAALPRL
+272 NLQAALPQL

-303 IESLRCTTPKWA
+303 IESLRRTTPKWA

-329 LKEAESRMHEAAD
+329 LKEAESNMNTGSTD
-342 GDLFG
+342 DLFG
-347 SDTIGEQAAL
+347 SDSIGEQAAL
-357 DMETSSERLPEKA
+357 NAEMPFEKQAEKA
-370 VAPEKLD
+370 TAPEKLD

-382 TEAQFAT
+382 TEAQFAA
-389 LLDKLSQAEK
+389 LLDKLSRADT

-413 AALVGISIAFQAG
+413 ASLVGISIAFQAG

-444 DLQDVLGHLKPYLE
+444 DLQDVLGRLKPHLE

-487 GDAMLA
+487 GDSMLA

-508 SERWLGLETITYES
+508 SGRWLGLETITYES

-892 APMQGTASDLI
+892 APMQGSASDLI

>member
-1 MPSEQ
+1 
-6 GFQTAFAFS
+6 
-15 VIIWGCAGAGFKP
+15 
-28 ASSFPIF
+28 
-35 FCPLSVLSGFFMSNR
+35 MSNK

-64 AYHAMGQ
+64 AYHAMAQ
-71 NLTAPDGAPTG
+71 LSAPDGAPTG

-92 RLRSEYPHDYCA
+92 RLRADYVHDYCA
-104 VVFDAKGKNFRHQ
+104 VVFDAKGKNFRHE
-117 MFEEYKATRPPMPD
+117 MFSDYKATRPPMPD

-144 RLTGWP
+144 RLMGWP
-150 VLVIGQ
+150 VLVIPQ

-164 TLAKQGAEHGLRVIV
+164 TLAKMASEAGWNVVV

-185 MAQLVDERVTLV
+185 MAQLVNERVTLV
-197 NTMSGETLDIEGV
+197 NTISGETLDIEGV
-210 KAKFGV
+210 KEKFGV

-253 GSLQGVIEHASEIK
+253 GSLAGVMEHAAEIK

-272 NLRAALPRL
+272 NLQAALPQL

-294 DLHAELSDG
+294 DLHTELSDG
-303 IESLRCTTPKWA
+303 LESLRRTSPKWS
-315 QLVVD
+315 QLAVD

-382 TEAQFAT
+382 TEAQFAA
-389 LLDKLSQAEK
+389 LLDKLSQADT

-444 DLQDVLGHLKPYLE
+444 DLQYVLGYLKPHLE

-533 ADVAIGQATEY
+533 ADVAIEQATEY

-559 RAQMDEKQLEMYE
+559 RAQMDAKQLEMYE

-720 PNLQNIPIRTEEG
+720 PNLQNIPIRTAEG
-733 RKVRRAFTAPQ
+733 RRVRRAFTAPQ

-766 DKTLIAAFQ
+766 DKTLITAFQ

-790 TAPENVSSE
+790 IAPENVSPE

-838 FDRYPGVAE
+838 FARYPGVAE
-847 YMQRTKEQAAAQGYV
+847 YMQRTKEEAAAQGYV

-876 NKNANA
+876 AKNANA

-903 KRAMID
+903 KRAMIA
-909 VSRWLSECE
+909 VSHRLHS
-918 ASPWDELLQ
+918 DGLQ

-937 LVLEVVETELDF
+937 LVLEVVESELET
-949 VKEKLPQIMA
+949 VKAMLPQVMA
-959 KVDGGL
+959 EVAQGRL
-965 LDVPLVAEVGV
+965 NVPLLAEVGV
-976 GENWEE
+976 GIDWDG

>member
-1 MPSEQ
+1 
-6 GFQTAFAFS
+6 
-15 VIIWGCAGAGFKP
+15 
-28 ASSFPIF
+28 
-35 FCPLSVLSGFFMSNR
+35 MSK

-64 AYHAMGQ
+64 AYHAMAQ
-71 NLTAPDGAPTG
+71 LSAPDGAPTG

-92 RLRSEYPHDYCA
+92 RLRADYVHDYCA
-104 VVFDAKGKNFRHQ
+104 VVFDAKGKNFRHE
-117 MFEEYKATRPPMPD
+117 MFPDYKATRPPMPD

-144 RLTGWP
+144 RLMGWP
-150 VLVIGQ
+150 VLVIPQ

-164 TLAKQGAEHGLRVIV
+164 TLAAMAGEAGWNVVV

-185 MAQLVDERVTLV
+185 MAQLVNERVTLV

-253 GSLQGVIEHASEIK
+253 GSLAGVMEHAAEIK

-272 NLRAALPRL
+272 NLQAALPQL

-303 IESLRCTTPKWA
+303 LESLRRTSPKWS
-315 QLVVD
+315 QLAVD

-347 SDTIGEQAAL
+347 SNTIGEQAAL

-382 TEAQFAT
+382 TEAQFAA
-389 LLDKLSQAEK
+389 LLDKLSQADA

-444 DLQDVLGHLKPYLE
+444 DLQDVLGRLKPHLE

-478 YGIALNGIA
+478 YDIALNGIA
-487 GDAMLA
+487 GDSMLA

-522 LCGKGAKQIGF
+522 LCGKGAKQISF
-533 ADVAIGQATEY
+533 ADVAIVQATEY

-559 RAQMDEKQLEMYE
+559 RAQMDAKQLEMYE

-667 YPLPKIILQNR
+667 YPLPKIILENR

-692 EMISPKDGRVHTTY
+692 EMINPHTGRVHTTY

-713 GRLASNN
+713 GRLASSN
-720 PNLQNIPIRTEEG
+720 PNLQNIPIRTAEG
-733 RKVRRAFTAPQ
+733 RRVRRAFTAPA
-744 GSVIVSADYSQIEL
+744 GSLIVSADYSQIEL

-790 TAPENVSSE
+790 IAPENVSPE

-838 FDRYPGVAE
+838 FARYPGVAE
-847 YMQRTKEQAAAQGYV
+847 YMQRTKEEAAAQGYV
-862 ETLFGRRLYLPDIR
+862 ETLFGRRLYLPDIHA
-876 NKNANA
+876 KNANA

-909 VSRWLSECE
+909 VSRWLS
-918 ASPWDELLQ
+918 DDLLQ

-937 LVLEVVETELDF
+937 LVLEVLEAELDL

-959 KVDGGL
+959 KVDEGML
-965 LDVPLVAEVGV
+965 NVPLVAEVGV
-976 GENWEE
+976 GMNWEE

>member
-1 MPSEQ
+1 
-6 GFQTAFAFS
+6 
-15 VIIWGCAGAGFKP
+15 
-28 ASSFPIF
+28 
-35 FCPLSVLSGFFMSNR
+35 MSNR

-64 AYHAMGQ
+64 AYHAMAQ
-71 NLTAPDGAPTG
+71 LTAPDGAPTG
-82 ALYGVLNMLR
+82 AMYGVLNMLR
-92 RLRSEYPHDYCA
+92 RLRADYVHDYCA
-104 VVFDAKGKNFRHQ
+104 VVFDAKGKNFRHE
-117 MFEEYKATRPPMPD
+117 MFPDYKATRPPMPD

-144 RLTGWP
+144 RLMGWP
-150 VLVIGQ
+150 VLVIPQ

-272 NLRAALPRL
+272 NLQAALPQL

-303 IESLRCTTPKWA
+303 IESLRRTAPKWA

-329 LKEAESRMHEAAD
+329 LKEAESNMNTGSTD
-342 GDLFG
+342 DLFG
-347 SDTIGEQAAL
+347 SDSIGEQAAL
-357 DMETSSERLPEKA
+357 NAEMPFEKQAEKA
-370 VAPEKLD
+370 TAPEKLD

-382 TEAQFAT
+382 TEAQFAA
-389 LLDKLSQAEK
+389 LLDKLSRADT

-413 AALVGISIAFQAG
+413 ASLVGISIAFQAG

-444 DLQDVLGHLKPYLE
+444 DLQDVLGRLKPHLE

-559 RAQMDEKQLEMYE
+559 RAQMDAKQLEMYE

-720 PNLQNIPIRTEEG
+720 PNLQNIPIRTAEG
-733 RKVRRAFTAPQ
+733 RRVRRAFTAPQ

-790 TAPENVSSE
+790 IAPENVSSE

-825 IDNLSAKNFIDRY
+825 IDNISAKNFIDRY
-838 FDRYPGVAE
+838 FARYPGVAE
-847 YMQRTKEQAAAQGYV
+847 YMQRTKEQAAAQGFV

-909 VSRWLSECE
+909 VRNCLS
-918 ASPWDELLQ
+918 DGIG
-927 SKLIMQVHDE
+927 SKLVMQVHDE

>member
-1 MPSEQ
+1 
-6 GFQTAFAFS
+6 
-15 VIIWGCAGAGFKP
+15 
-28 ASSFPIF
+28 
-35 FCPLSVLSGFFMSNR
+35 MSNR

-197 NTMSGETLDIEGV
+197 NTMSSETLDIEGV

-272 NLRAALPRL
+272 NLQAALPQL

-329 LKEAESRMHEAAD
+329 LKEAESNMNTGSTD
-342 GDLFG
+342 DLFG
-347 SDTIGEQAAL
+347 SDSIGEQAAL
-357 DMETSSERLPEKA
+357 NAEMPFEKQAEKA
-370 VAPEKLD
+370 TAPEKLD

-382 TEAQFAT
+382 TEAQFAA
-389 LLDKLSQAEK
+389 LLDKLSRADT

-413 AALVGISIAFQAG
+413 ASLVGISIAFQAG

-444 DLQDVLGHLKPYLE
+444 DLQDVLGRLKPHLE
-458 NPALKKIGQNL
+458 NLALKKIGQNL

-522 LCGKGAKQIGF
+522 LCGKGAKQISF

-559 RAQMDEKQLEMYE
+559 RAQMDAKQLEMYE

-720 PNLQNIPIRTEEG
+720 PNLQNIPIRTAEG
-733 RKVRRAFTAPQ
+733 RRVRRAFTAPQ

-790 TAPENVSSE
+790 TAPENVSPE

-838 FDRYPGVAE
+838 FARYPGVAE
-847 YMQRTKEQAAAQGYV
+847 YMQRTKEQAAAQGFV

-909 VSRWLSECE
+909 VSRWLVS
-918 ASPWDELLQ
+918 DDLK

-959 KVDGGL
+959 KVGGGL

>member
-1 MPSEQ
+1 
-6 GFQTAFAFS
+6 
-15 VIIWGCAGAGFKP
+15 
-28 ASSFPIF
+28 
-35 FCPLSVLSGFFMSNR
+35 MSNR

-253 GSLQGVIEHASEIK
+253 GSLQGVMEHASEIK

-303 IESLRCTTPKWA
+303 IESLRRTAPKWA

-329 LKEAESRMHEAAD
+329 LKEAESNMNTGSTD
-342 GDLFG
+342 DVFG
-347 SDTIGEQAAL
+347 SDSIGEQAAL
-357 DMETSSERLPEKA
+357 NAEMPSEKQAEKA
-370 VAPEKLD
+370 TAPERLD

-382 TEAQFAT
+382 TEAQFAA
-389 LLDKLSQAEK
+389 LLDKLSRANT

-413 AALVGISIAFQAG
+413 ASLVGISIAFQAG

-444 DLQDVLGHLKPYLE
+444 DLQDVLGRLKPHLG

-613 EAYAAAGQPFNLN
+613 QAYAAADQPFNLN

-720 PNLQNIPIRTEEG
+720 PNLQNIPIRTAEG
-733 RKVRRAFTAPQ
+733 RRVRRAFTAPQ

-909 VSRWLSECE
+909 VRNCLS
-918 ASPWDELLQ
+918 DGIG
-927 SKLIMQVHDE
+927 SKLVMQVHDE

>member
-1 MPSEQ
+1 
-6 GFQTAFAFS
+6 
-15 VIIWGCAGAGFKP
+15 
-28 ASSFPIF
+28 
-35 FCPLSVLSGFFMSNR
+35 MSNR

-104 VVFDAKGKNFRHQ
+104 VVFDAKGKNFRHE
-117 MFEEYKATRPPMPD
+117 MFPDYKATRPPMPD

-144 RLTGWP
+144 RLMGWP
-150 VLVIGQ
+150 VLVIPQ

-253 GSLQGVIEHASEIK
+253 GTLQGVMEHASEIK

-294 DLHAELSDG
+294 DLHTELSDG
-303 IESLRCTTPKWA
+303 LESLRRTSPKWS
-315 QLVVD
+315 QLAVD

-329 LKEAESRMHEAAD
+329 LKEAESNMNTGSTD
-342 GDLFG
+342 DLFG
-347 SDTIGEQAAL
+347 SDSIGEQAAL
-357 DMETSSERLPEKA
+357 NAEMPFEKQAEKA
-370 VAPEKLD
+370 TAPEKLD

-382 TEAQFAT
+382 TEAQFAA
-389 LLDKLSQAEK
+389 LLDKLSRADT

-413 AALVGISIAFQAG
+413 ASLVGISIAFQAG

-444 DLQDVLGHLKPYLE
+444 DLQDVLGRLKPHLG

-613 EAYAAAGQPFNLN
+613 QAYAAADQPFNLN

-720 PNLQNIPIRTEEG
+720 PNLQNIPIRTAEG
-733 RKVRRAFTAPQ
+733 RRVRRAFTAPQ

-838 FDRYPGVAE
+838 FARYPGVAE

-909 VSRWLSECE
+909 VSRWLVS
-918 ASPWDELLQ
+918 DDLK

-959 KVDGGL
+959 KVGGGL

>member
-1 MPSEQ
+1 M
-6 GFQTAFAFS
+6 
-15 VIIWGCAGAGFKP
+15 
-28 ASSFPIF
+28 SS
-35 FCPLSVLSGFFMSNR
+35 SR

-64 AYHAMGQ
+64 AYHAMAQ
-71 NLTAPDGAPTG
+71 LTAPDGAPTG
-82 ALYGVLNMLR
+82 AMYGVLNMLR
-92 RLRSEYPHDYCA
+92 RLRADYVHDYCA
-104 VVFDAKGKNFRHQ
+104 VVFDAKGKNFRHE
-117 MFEEYKATRPPMPD
+117 MFADYKATRPPMPD

-144 RLTGWP
+144 RLMGWP
-150 VLVIGQ
+150 VLVVPQ

-164 TLAKQGAEHGLRVIV
+164 TLAAQGGAAGWDVVI

-185 MAQLVDERVTLV
+185 MAQLVNERVTLV
-197 NTMSGETLDIEGV
+197 NTMSGETLDIDGV

-253 GSLQGVIEHASEIK
+253 ETLAGVMEHAGDIK

-272 NLRAALPRL
+272 NLQAALSQL

-294 DLHAELSDG
+294 DLHAELVDG
-303 IESLRCTTPKWA
+303 LESLRRTPPKWA
-315 QLVVD
+315 QLAAD
-320 FKRWGFRTW
+320 FKRWGFKTW
-329 LKEAESRMHEAAD
+329 LKEAENRMHEAAD

-347 SDTIGEQAAL
+347 SADVGEIAAL
-357 DMETSSERLPEKA
+357 ALEMPSEKQPEKA
-370 VAPEKLD
+370 AAPEKLN

-382 TEAQFAT
+382 TETELAA
-389 LLDKLSQAEK
+389 LLDKLSKTER

-413 AALVGISIAFQAG
+413 AQLVGISIAFQAG
-426 EAVYIPVG
+426 EAVYIPLG
-434 HSLTAAPEQL
+434 HSMTAAPQQL
-444 DLQDVLGHLKPYLE
+444 DLQNTLGRLKPYLE
-458 NPALKKIGQNL
+458 NGSLKKIGQNL

-478 YGIALNGIA
+478 YGIALRGIA

-493 SYIIESHLGHGLDEL
+493 SYIVESHLGHGLDEL
-508 SERWLGLETITYES
+508 SERWLGLPTITYES
-522 LCGKGAKQIGF
+522 LCGKGAKQISF
-533 ADVAIGQATEY
+533 ADVAIEQATEY

-559 RAQMDEKQLEMYE
+559 RAQMDDKQLEMYHD
-572 KMELPVAQVLFEM
+572 MELPVAQVLFEM
-585 ERNGVQID
+585 ERNGVHID
-593 RAELAR
+593 RAELAA
-599 QSAELGAELMKLEQ
+599 QSSELGAALLKLEEQ
-613 EAYAAAGQPFNLN
+613 AFQTAGQPFNLN

-645 LKKTAKG
+645 LKKTASG

-667 YPLPKIILQNR
+667 YPLPKIILENR

-692 EMISPKDGRVHTTY
+692 EMINPRTGRVHTTY
-706 AQAVAIT
+706 SQAVAIT
-713 GRLASNN
+713 GRLASSN
-720 PNLQNIPIRTEEG
+720 PNLQNIPIRTAEG
-733 RKVRRAFTAPQ
+733 RRVRRAFTAPA
-744 GSVIVSADYSQIEL
+744 GRLIVSADYSQIEL

-790 TAPENVSSE
+790 IAPENVSHE

-838 FDRYPGVAE
+838 FARYPGVAE
-847 YMQRTKEQAAAQGYV
+847 YMQRTKEQAAQQGYV

-876 NKNANA
+876 AKNANA

-903 KRAMID
+903 KRAMIA
-909 VSRWLSECE
+909 VSNRLHSDGL
-918 ASPWDELLQ
+918 A

-937 LVLEVVETELDF
+937 LVLEVLELELET
-949 VKEKLPQIMA
+949 VKAMLPQVMA
-959 KVDGGL
+959 EVAQGRL
-965 LDVPLVAEVGV
+965 NVPLLAEVGV
-976 GENWEE
+976 GGNWDD